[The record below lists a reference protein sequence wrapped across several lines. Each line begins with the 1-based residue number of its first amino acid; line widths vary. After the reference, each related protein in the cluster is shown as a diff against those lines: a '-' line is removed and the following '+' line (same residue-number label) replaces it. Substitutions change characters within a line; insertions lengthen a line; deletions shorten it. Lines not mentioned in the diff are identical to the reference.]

1 MTFSASEAPAAPSD
15 GGGAAGGTEH
25 PSSRASVHV
34 LVRPRLIRLSPAP
47 WKASTSSRA
56 PHAPRRPAL
65 PLRRR
70 SGGCPLTAP
79 LSPRLARWLGVCR
92 LKRAKVEHA
101 EASVSPVLHVRGLPD
116 DCTEPELLALAQRF
130 GPVSEVM
137 VMVGKGQGFAQYVTS
152 EAAMV
157 AVQMA
162 TATPG
167 EVRCVHE
174 PERSAAY
181 LA

>member
-1 MTFSASEAPAAPSD
+1 MLILPP
-15 GGGAAGGTEH
+15 G
-25 PSSRASVHV
+25 
-34 LVRPRLIRLSPAP
+34 LIRLLPAP
-47 WKASTSSRA
+47 WRASTSSPRA
-56 PHAPRRPAL
+56 GPAPLLRQL
-65 PLRRR
+65 PLT
-70 SGGCPLTAP
+70 PTH
-79 LSPRLARWLGVCR
+79 LARWLGLCR

-101 EASVSPVLHVRGLPD
+101 EPSVSPVLHVRGLPD

-137 VMVGKGQGFAQYVTS
+137 VMVGKGQGFAQYVTPA
-152 EAAMV
+152 AAMV

-162 TATPG
+162 AATPG

-181 LA
+181 LASSQVP